1 MKNYFEEIKKKVK
14 KNIKIEEIQVIDN
27 SHLHKGHKFFS
38 SERFHLKLI
47 IKSEYL
53 KSLPLIKA
61 QKQVMNI
68 LKEDFKTKIHALEIN
83 IEK

>member
-38 SERFHLKLI
+38 PERYHLKLI

-68 LKEDFKTKIHALEIN
+68 LKEDFKTKIHALEIS
-83 IEK
+83 IE

>member
-1 MKNYFEEIKKKVK
+1 MKNYFEEIKKKIK

-38 SERFHLKLI
+38 PERFHLKLI

>member
-38 SERFHLKLI
+38 PERYHLKLI

>member
-38 SERFHLKLI
+38 PERYHLKLI

-53 KSLPLIKA
+53 KYLPLIKA

>member
-38 SERFHLKLI
+38 PERYHLKLI
-47 IKSEYL
+47 IK
-53 KSLPLIKA
+53 
-61 QKQVMNI
+61 
-68 LKEDFKTKIHALEIN
+68 
-83 IEK
+83 

>member
-1 MKNYFEEIKKKVK
+1 MKNYFEEIKKKLK

-38 SERFHLKLI
+38 PERFHLKLI

>member
-38 SERFHLKLI
+38 PERYHLKLI

-53 KSLPLIKA
+53 KSVPLIKA

>member
-1 MKNYFEEIKKKVK
+1 MKNYFEEIKKKIK

-38 SERFHLKLI
+38 PERYHLKLI